1 MTIQQTNTSV
11 VDIVKELI
19 VHHHSNGDGHD
30 VTKTK
35 ILKQLFFAQSFS
47 LYYFNYELFFE
58 ETEAWQYGPVVSTI
72 YTNWESASAL
82 LDHTS
87 IRNTDI
93 FAKTIIEIIFEVTKS
108 FSAAELSDISHDKGS
123 AWDQNYIEN
132 NRMIFSKTDIKECFP
147 IHTSLIQLLE
157 EYFLEY
163 KKYDINTID
172 NSIKEMSFLC

>member
-1 MTIQQTNTSV
+1 MTIQKTDTSV

-19 VHHHSNGDGHD
+19 VHHYSNGDGHD

-58 ETEAWQYGPVVSTI
+58 ETEAWQYGPVVSTV
-72 YTNWESASAL
+72 YTNWESPSSL
-82 LDHTS
+82 LNHTS

-108 FSAAELSDISHDKGS
+108 FKATELTDISHDIGS
-123 AWDQNYIEN
+123 AWDHNYIEHD
-132 NRMIFSKTDIKECFP
+132 RKIISKTDIKEYFP
-147 IHTSLIQLLE
+147 VHTIITQALGA
-157 EYFLEY
+157 YFLEY
-163 KKYDINTID
+163 KKYDLDSID
-172 NSIKEMSFLC
+172 SSIKEMSFLC